1 MTTQR
6 IPQIKLEK
14 VKKSSKIAV
23 ITAIWNRDLTEKMEE
38 QCLKTLKGYG
48 IKPTS
53 IQVSGSFELIA
64 AARNAILKKYDAVI
78 VLGVVLRGET
88 PHFEYISMAVTN
100 GITQIASESGKPI
113 GFGVLTCDNY
123 EQAKARAC
131 FEGSIE
137 NKGQECAIA
146 VLLSL
151 SEHKKLG

>member
-1 MTTQR
+1 M
-6 IPQIKLEK
+6 
-14 VKKSSKIAV
+14 

-123 EQAKARAC
+123 EQAKARAG

>member
-100 GITQIASESGKPI
+100 GITQIAAESGKPI

-123 EQAKARAC
+123 EQAKARAG
-131 FEGSIE
+131 FEGAIE

>member
-23 ITAIWNRDLTEKMEE
+23 ITAIWNLDLTEKMED
-38 QCLKTLKGYG
+38 QCLKTLKVYG

-64 AARNAILKKYDAVI
+64 AARNAISKKYDAVI

-100 GITQIASESGKPI
+100 GITQIAAESGKPI

-123 EQAKARAC
+123 EQAKARAG